1 MCEMNSERRLFNL
14 TGQVGTLQWKL
25 DNMDTKKTCHSVR
38 IIPDVR
44 IPTNRHG
51 YNVVSILTL
60 KQRGRSVGTT
70 DDCSKKAKEVKRL
83 IRWLHYKG
91 HGKKDVFCW
100 TKENMSR

>member
-1 MCEMNSERRLFNL
+1 MYY
-14 TGQVGTLQWKL
+14 
-25 DNMDTKKTCHSVR
+25 
-38 IIPDVR
+38 PDVR

-70 DDCSKKAKEVKRL
+70 VDCSKKAKEVKRL

-91 HGKKDVFCW
+91 HGKKDFFCW
-100 TKENMSR
+100 TKDNMSR